1 MKKAL
6 LYILILIAGV
16 FIGILMTL
24 RNTQGLLSTIY
35 NGVNGNNA
43 GNKISELY
51 NVLDKQYVDSININK
66 IDEATVAYALMQL
79 DPHSSYIPK
88 EDIEE
93 ANEQLNGSFSG
104 VGIQFNIQKD
114 TVYIIDVI
122 PGGPAERAGILAG
135 DRVVTVDDSLFVGKS
150 INNEKVFKKL
160 RGAKGTK
167 IILGIVRRTEKEVL
181 KFTLK
186 RDDIPVN
193 TVNAAHIVS
202 DGIGY
207 VNISS
212 FGQNTYSETMTAL
225 AKVKKQGAK
234 SVIIDLRGNAGGYL
248 DAAVNILNEFLK
260 RGDLIVYIQGRAY
273 KRTDFNANGT
283 GSFQD
288 MKVAVLIDEF
298 SGSASEIFAGAIQDN
313 DRGLVIGRR
322 SFGKGLVQQPYRFSD
337 GSEARITIARYYT
350 PSGRCIQKPYTKGDR
365 SDYDVELW
373 NRFIHGE
380 FYNADSIH
388 QNDTVKYK
396 TVKGR
401 TVYGG
406 GGIMPDIF
414 IPRDTIGLTPSFNY
428 LVNHALIYQFALQYT
443 DFHRKEMKQ
452 YKNWKDL
459 ENYLKSQ
466 NLVRELTIFAEN
478 QGAKLSQRDMTI
490 SRNLIDQYVN
500 SYIVR
505 NMLTEDDFYHI
516 LNTNDKTVQMAVKQ
530 LSKF

>member
-6 LYILILIAGV
+6 LYILILIVGV
-16 FIGILMTL
+16 FIGILITL

-35 NGVNGNNA
+35 SGVNRNG
-43 GNKISELY
+43 GSNKISELFD
-51 NVLDKQYVDSININK
+51 VLDKQYVDSIDINK

-88 EDIEE
+88 EDLEE

-114 TVYIIDVI
+114 TIYIIDVI
-122 PGGPAERAGILAG
+122 HGGPAERAGMLAG
-135 DRVVTVDDSLFVGKS
+135 DRIVTVDDSVFVGKT

-160 RGAKGTK
+160 RGVKGTEIK
-167 IILGIVRRTEKEVL
+167 LGVVRRNEKEIL
-181 KFTLK
+181 NFTLK

-193 TVNAAHIVS
+193 SVNAAHIIS

-207 VNISS
+207 VSISS

-248 DAAVNILNEFLK
+248 EAAVNILNEFLK

-288 MKVAVLIDEF
+288 MKIAVLIDEF

-322 SFGKGLVQQPYRFSD
+322 SFGKGLVQQPYRFKD

-350 PSGRCIQKPYTKGDR
+350 PSGRCIQKPYSNGDR

-406 GGIMPDIF
+406 GGIMPDVF
-414 IPRDTIGLTPSFNY
+414 MPRDTVGLTASFNY
-428 LVNHALIYQFALQYT
+428 LVNHALIYQFAIQYT
-443 DFHRKEMKQ
+443 DTYRKELKQ

-459 ENYLKSQ
+459 DNYLKSQ
-466 NLVRELTIFAEN
+466 NLVQELTVYAES
-478 QGAKLSQRDMTI
+478 QGAKLSPREMSI
-490 SRNLIDQYVN
+490 SYKLIEHYLV

-516 LNTNDKTVQMAVKQ
+516 LNMNDKTVQMAIKQ
-530 LSKF
+530 LR